1 MTKTFD
7 RRYARRRGRYP
18 ATSTKC
24 TLMTNHR
31 NRKVLR
37 SKYQVQGA
45 FDGGVLDSIAEDIEN
60 VHPDK
65 ARMSLNACKTTSA
78 NDDMYEIKRAA

>member
-1 MTKTFD
+1 M
-7 RRYARRRGRYP
+7 
-18 ATSTKC
+18 
-24 TLMTNHR
+24 
-31 NRKVLR
+31 LR

-65 ARMSLNACKTTSA
+65 TRMSLNACKTINA
-78 NDDMYEIKRAA
+78 NDAFYGDYALAA